1 MKGAVDKVTKDLSEV
16 VLITAN
22 LKNKKFDTT
31 AMVQWVNDQKKEV
44 DNQRDEIYHKWV
56 TLKQDDHAHFGEDEL
71 KGKSKE
77 ATDATKLILDIFKIF
92 ARDVLGEFKS
102 A

>member
-1 MKGAVDKVTKDLSEV
+1 MKGGVDKVTKDLSEV

-44 DNQRDEIYHKWV
+44 DTQRDEIYQKWV

-102 A
+102 G

>member
-1 MKGAVDKVTKDLSEV
+1 MKGGVDKVTKDLSEV

-31 AMVQWVNDQKKEV
+31 AMVQWVNEQKKIV
-44 DNQRDEIYHKWV
+44 DNQRDEIYQKWV
-56 TLKQDDHAHFGEDEL
+56 TLKQDDHANFGEAEL

-92 ARDVLGEFKS
+92 AKDVLGEFRNS
-102 A
+102 

>member
-1 MKGAVDKVTKDLSEV
+1 M

-31 AMVQWVNDQKKEV
+31 AMIQWVNDQKKIV
-44 DNQRDEIYHKWV
+44 DNQRDEIYQKWV
-56 TLKQDDHAHFGEDEL
+56 LLKQDDHTNFGEAQL

-77 ATDATKLILDIFKIF
+77 AADATKLILEIFKVF
-92 ARDVLGEFKS
+92 AKDVLGEFRG
-102 A
+102 

>member
-56 TLKQDDHAHFGEDEL
+56 TLKQDDHANFREDEL
-71 KGKSKE
+71 KDKSKE
-77 ATDATKLILDIFKIF
+77 ATDSTKLILEIFKIF

>member
-1 MKGAVDKVTKDLSEV
+1 M

-31 AMVQWVNDQKKEV
+31 AMIQWVNEQKKIV
-44 DNQRDEIYHKWV
+44 DNQRDEIYQKWV
-56 TLKQDDHAHFGEDEL
+56 LLKQDDHANFGEAAL

-77 ATDATKLILDIFKIF
+77 ADDATKLILGIFKIF
-92 ARDVLGEFKS
+92 AKDVLGEFRNS
-102 A
+102 